1 MIFQCSRLLIL
12 LRLSPV
18 CVLLVLQL
26 HACLAV
32 AEERF
37 PIGEAAI
44 NAWADVVERRTPL
57 QVPRKVLTPYYGWY
71 ANDGKWGSVT
81 PETMADL
88 TGSKEA
94 GSKEAGSKGTRV
106 WDRPLLGYYRS
117 DEPAVLAAHCAWAR
131 SAGIDVLLSACFKQL
146 SINLLNEA
154 ARAGIQVAPYLEFI
168 QENQNSSSAEPA
180 GEKKYEY
187 FMQVARTLAR
197 QAQEVPGAVYT
208 IGDKPVIFAYKR
220 TLGAPANPAF
230 WAEAL
235 LRLKAEGLEF
245 IILGDLS
252 PTAAVDKGNEVAEA
266 RANAWMRIFDGM
278 HSYHVLSMMLGNP
291 EAETVQQRCENLY
304 EREMKVLNDRR
315 RISCLTVMPGWD
327 NRTINSPGMVVD
339 RREGAIYEG
348 MWKAALKQP
357 GADLVMVT
365 SFNEWMEGG
374 TIEPSFSTGTRYL
387 ELTRLYSAQ
396 FRGLPKEDRQVGL
409 VWNSEGMKLVI
420 PSGTE
425 TFSSELRGYPSPV
438 KEDPAVNLM
447 EVVEKCKGVATLWN
461 EQEKRENAMR
471 IRLSTGSRATS
482 SANNPWYDGK
492 PWNGATGEWYYRYDG
507 VPRVEAVFGCHH
519 LIVFLDG
526 GTRCLANGVAVDL
539 AYPATLKAN
548 RKVKEKTVLVP
559 LSLLV
564 GNLQMPLVKM
574 VNREPR
580 RPRPA
585 DDTITASATTPVG
598 MKADSKLLEEW
609 HPRLVAKVAALIAA
623 GKSVSLSKDS
633 DMILSEATL
642 TGVTILSH
650 NQSAGMP
657 WRAITPL
664 QKAEMLLS
672 TVEHPDSES
681 YLIAALYFVAAGRP
695 SAAEDCLF
703 KADAMDSQAAA
714 ALRKQL
720 QGN

>member
-1 MIFQCSRLLIL
+1 MLFQCGRLLIL
-12 LRLSPV
+12 LRRSPV
-18 CVLLVLQL
+18 YVLLILQL
-26 HACLAV
+26 HVCLAV
-32 AEERF
+32 AEDRF

-44 NAWADVVERRTPL
+44 NAWADVVERRAPL
-57 QVPRKVLTPYYGWY
+57 QVPRKVLTSYCGWF

-88 TGSKEA
+88 SGSKEA
-94 GSKEAGSKGTRV
+94 GSKKVGSKKAGSKEVGIKKVGSKGTGV

-117 DEPAVLAAHCAWAR
+117 DEPALLAAHCAWAR
-131 SAGIDVLLSACFKQL
+131 SAGIDVLVTHCFKQL

-187 FMQVARTLAR
+187 FMQVARTIAR

-208 IGDKPVIFAYKR
+208 IGDKPVIFAFKR

-252 PTAAVDKGNEVAEA
+252 PTAAVDKGTLVEKA
-266 RANAWMRIFDGM
+266 RAKAWMRIFDGM
-278 HSYHVLSMMLGNP
+278 HSYHVLSMLLGNP

-304 EREMKVLNDRR
+304 EKEMKVLNDRR
-315 RISCLTVMPGWD
+315 RIGCLTVMPGWD
-327 NRTINSPGMVVD
+327 NRTVNYNGMVVD
-339 RREGAIYEG
+339 RREGAVYEG

-357 GADLVMVT
+357 AADLVMVT
-365 SFNEWMEGG
+365 SFNKWMEGG
-374 TIEPSFSTGTRYL
+374 TIEPSFSTGSRYL
-387 ELTRLYSAQ
+387 ELTRLYSAK

-409 VWNSEGMKLVI
+409 VWNSEGLKLVI

-425 TFSSELRGYPSPV
+425 TFSSELQSYPSPV

-447 EVVEKCKGVATLWN
+447 EVAEKCKGVATLWN
-461 EQEKRENAMR
+461 EQEKPENAMR
-471 IRLSTGSRATS
+471 IQLSTGSRATS
-482 SANNPWYDGK
+482 SAKNPWYDGE
-492 PWNGATGEWYYRYDG
+492 PWNGSTGEWYYRYDG

-539 AYPATLKAN
+539 PYPATLMATH
-548 RKVKEKTVLVP
+548 KEEDGGAVMVP

-564 GNLQMPLVKM
+564 RNLQMPLVKM
-574 VNREPR
+574 VNREPGR
-580 RPRPA
+580 TRSA
-585 DDTITASATTPVG
+585 DDPQKPTSPVV
-598 MKADSKLLEEW
+598 E
-609 HPRLVAKVAALIAA
+609 RAK
-623 GKSVSLSKDS
+623 
-633 DMILSEATL
+633 
-642 TGVTILSH
+642 
-650 NQSAGMP
+650 
-657 WRAITPL
+657 
-664 QKAEMLLS
+664 
-672 TVEHPDSES
+672 
-681 YLIAALYFVAAGRP
+681 
-695 SAAEDCLF
+695 
-703 KADAMDSQAAA
+703 
-714 ALRKQL
+714 
-720 QGN
+720 